1 MILKKSDKRR
11 AYLFAKYEHKF
22 EKFTNILIAI
32 LLILIYFIEVNIII
46 KIVII
51 LLAIIHTIARICH
64 EFEKKYFNRR

>member
-1 MILKKSDKRR
+1 MKKSDRR
-11 AYLFAKYEHKF
+11 LAYLFGMYEHRF

-51 LLAIIHTIARICH
+51 LLAITHAVARVCH
-64 EFEKKYFNRR
+64 ELEKKYFNRR